1 MGGYTSN
8 IDFKKENWSA
18 LEKDHLERDAKKKGL
33 EHSRKVYKESRILES
48 NIATIE
54 DQQEILEHNMMA
66 SVNISGI
73 ENNSY
78 NNALRK
84 YRRDKENNRSFTPR
98 KAALLK
104 KNQSAAANFVSVKE
118 NFEKSQE
125 SNNK

>member
-84 YRRDKENNRSFTPR
+84 YRRDKENNPQLPILSPS
-98 KAALLK
+98 KKILK
-104 KNQSAAANFVSVKE
+104 KVKNQIIIIIAI
-118 NFEKSQE
+118 
-125 SNNK
+125 